1 MIMCV
6 ACANPATLI
15 ISHSNATMI
24 MMLQNSK
31 TFWIICLINP
41 CPRRAT
47 IVNMIFMTS
56 NLMHYNWSPS
66 HFVQCSFLQDSISHF
81 FWIIQLPMIMHL
93 SIMYKMLCS
102 WRYSQLKIN
111 LDIEI
116 PNINP
121 IKMCSFQATFDRIL
135 EVTFIMALKKQ
146 ISVIC
151 INGIFL

>member
-1 MIMCV
+1 MYDHKYCMWESCNTNNIPLKCNHDNDV
-6 ACANPATLI
+6 AKFKDFLNNL
-15 ISHSNATMI
+15 SY
-24 MMLQNSK
+24 
-31 TFWIICLINP
+31 FNP

-66 HFVQCSFLQDSISHF
+66 HFVQCTFLQDSISHF

-93 SIMYKMLCS
+93 SIMYKMLYS

-116 PNINP
+116 PNINH
-121 IKMCSFQATFDRIL
+121 IKMCSF
-135 EVTFIMALKKQ
+135 
-146 ISVIC
+146 
-151 INGIFL
+151 